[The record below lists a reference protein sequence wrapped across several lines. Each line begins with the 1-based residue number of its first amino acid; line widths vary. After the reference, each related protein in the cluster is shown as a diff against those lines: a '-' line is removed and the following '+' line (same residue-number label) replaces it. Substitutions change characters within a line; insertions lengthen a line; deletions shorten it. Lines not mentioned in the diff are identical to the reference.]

1 MLTPMSL
8 ARSLERRIEQLVEG
22 IGTKVFRG
30 QLHPLEVAIRIVR
43 EAELSLTHSGVG
55 ATAPNRFVVSINPA
69 DLGDDADGVVT
80 RLNTVVTEAA
90 AERGWRL
97 EGPPAVSLNGVP
109 AVSPGSIS
117 VEALVHPGPLE
128 PWAQL
133 IEARGPRRM
142 PITKN
147 RSLVGRSRRAD
158 LMLGDDSVSRTH
170 ALLWHDAGGR
180 WVQDLASSNGTSLN
194 GAAVHGPTPIHDGD
208 VVGFGTTRFSYRPV

>member
-1 MLTPMSL
+1 MSL

-43 EAELSLTHSGVG
+43 EAELSLAQTGVG
-55 ATAPNRFVVSINPA
+55 PTAPNRFVVSLNPA
-69 DLGDDADGVVT
+69 DLGDDADEVVSK
-80 RLNTVVTEAA
+80 LNTVISEAS

-97 EGPPAVSLNGVP
+97 EGPPSVSLNAVP
-109 AVSPGSIS
+109 AVSAGSMS
-117 VEALVHPGPLE
+117 VEATVHPGQLE
-128 PWAQL
+128 PWGHL
-133 IEARGPRRM
+133 VEARGPRRM

-180 WVQDLASSNGTSLN
+180 WVQDLASSNGTTVN
-194 GAAVHGPTPIHDGD
+194 GAAIAGPTPIHDGD
-208 VVGFGTTRFSYRPV
+208 VIGFGTARFNYRPV

>member
-1 MLTPMSL
+1 MLALMSL

-22 IGTKVFRG
+22 VGTKVFRG

-43 EAELSLTHSGVG
+43 EAELSLTQSGIG
-55 ATAPNRFVVSINPA
+55 PTAPNAFVVSINPA
-69 DLGDDADGVVT
+69 DLGDDAHAVVT
-80 RLNTVVTEAA
+80 RLNRVVTEAA

-109 AVSPGSIS
+109 AVNPGSIS
-117 VEALVHPGPLE
+117 VEALVQPGSLE

-133 IEARGPRRM
+133 IEARGPRRLPM
-142 PITKN
+142 TKN

-158 LMLGDDSVSRTH
+158 LMLGDDSVSRTQ
-170 ALLWHDAGGR
+170 ALLWHDAGGT

-194 GAAVHGPTPIHDGD
+194 GAITTGPTPLHDGD
-208 VVGFGTTRFSYRPV
+208 VIGVGTARFSYRPL